1 MCSWGNIDVSFYR
14 DFDGMIKLP
23 SNLAEIEQ
31 VVNANPYRFTLG
43 RGRQTFKILS
53 NIIEESIGNN
63 KNKYLKYNVN
73 TYDKLKI
80 EVDKKLLPIEK
91 KFWQKGEISFSYVSL
106 VEDFNSLEQ
115 RFISNLDSL
124 PYDYRNMLCLA
135 IPKSAKNLHTALFVI
150 DQLIS
155 PQLRMERVNSILNEQ
170 ITEDLSL
177 PSVIDSNYV
186 IRYYDDFKYCRD

>member
-1 MCSWGNIDVSFYR
+1 
-14 DFDGMIKLP
+14 
-23 SNLAEIEQ
+23 
-31 VVNANPYRFTLG
+31 
-43 RGRQTFKILS
+43 
-53 NIIEESIGNN
+53 
-63 KNKYLKYNVN
+63 
-73 TYDKLKI
+73 
-80 EVDKKLLPIEK
+80 
-91 KFWQKGEISFSYVSL
+91 
-106 VEDFNSLEQ
+106 
-115 RFISNLDSL
+115 
-124 PYDYRNMLCLA
+124 MLCLA